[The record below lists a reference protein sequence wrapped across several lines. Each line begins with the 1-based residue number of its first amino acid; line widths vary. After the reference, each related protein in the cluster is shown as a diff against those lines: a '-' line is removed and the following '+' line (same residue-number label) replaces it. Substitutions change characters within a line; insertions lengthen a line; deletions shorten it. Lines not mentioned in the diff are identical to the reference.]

1 MSRFLCT
8 RCLRPES
15 HCLCALIPSLSCR
28 TRVVVLQ
35 HPSESR
41 HALNTARLAV
51 LGLTG
56 ARRVVGEHFS
66 SADWAQPGYAP
77 RLLFPGPAAETLT
90 PGYGQ
95 NLDEPILLIVPD
107 GTWGHARKL
116 LHINPELAALPR
128 VMLPQGLKT
137 RYRVRHADIPGAL
150 STIEAVTHALNAIE
164 APMRADALLR
174 PFEALIDGQI
184 EGMGEDL
191 YARHHLQRKV
201 PWR

>member
-1 MSRFLCT
+1 MSRSLCT

-15 HCLCALIPSLSCR
+15 HCLCALIPSLNCR

-51 LGLTG
+51 MGLAG
-56 ARRVVGEHFS
+56 ARRIVGQFFS
-66 SADWAQPGYAP
+66 PDDWAQPGYTP
-77 RLLFPGPAAETLT
+77 RLLFPGPDAEVLH

-95 NLDEPILLIVPD
+95 ALDAPIQLIVPD

-116 LHINPELAALPR
+116 LHINPALAALPR
-128 VMLPQGLKT
+128 VMLPPGLTT

-150 STIEAVTHALNAIE
+150 STIEAVTHALNALE
-164 APMRADALLR
+164 SPMRVDALLR

-184 EGMGEDL
+184 EGMGDDL

>member
-1 MSRFLCT
+1 MSRALCT

-15 HCLCALIPSLSCR
+15 HCLCALIPALSCR
-28 TRVVVLQ
+28 TRLLVLQ
-35 HPSESR
+35 HPSEAR

-51 LGLTG
+51 LGLAG
-56 ARRVVGEHFS
+56 ARRVVGETFTP
-66 SADWAQPGYAP
+66 DVWETPGYAP
-77 RLLFPGPAAETLT
+77 RLLFPGPAAEVLT

-95 NLDEPILLIVPD
+95 ELDQPIQLIVPD

-128 VMLPQGLKT
+128 VMLPAGLTT

-164 APMRADALLR
+164 SPLNVDALLR

-184 EGMGEDL
+184 EGMGDDL

>member
-1 MSRFLCT
+1 MSRTLCT

-28 TRVVVLQ
+28 TRLVVLQ

-51 LGLTG
+51 LGLVG
-56 ARRVVGEHFS
+56 ARRLVGQFFS
-66 SADWAQPGYAP
+66 SEDWAEPGYAP
-77 RLLFPGPAAETLT
+77 RLLFPGPNAEVLH

-95 NLDEPILLIVPD
+95 ELDQPIQLIVPD

-128 VMLPQGLKT
+128 VMLPPGLST
-137 RYRVRHADIPGAL
+137 RYRVRHADIAGAL

-164 APMRADALLR
+164 APMQVDALLR

-184 EGMGEDL
+184 EGMGDDL

>member
-1 MSRFLCT
+1 MSRTLCT

-28 TRVVVLQ
+28 TRVLVLQ

-51 LGLTG
+51 LGLVG
-56 ARRVVGEHFS
+56 ARRLVGEYFS
-66 SADWAQPGYAP
+66 PEDWAEPGYAP
-77 RLLFPGPAAETLT
+77 RLLFPGPAAEVLN

-95 NLDEPILLIVPD
+95 DLDQPIQLIVPD

-128 VMLPQGLKT
+128 VMLPAGLTT

-164 APMRADALLR
+164 APMNVDALLR

-184 EGMGEDL
+184 DGMGADL

>member
-1 MSRFLCT
+1 
-8 RCLRPES
+8 
-15 HCLCALIPSLSCR
+15 LSCR
-28 TRVVVLQ
+28 TRLLVLQ
-35 HPSESR
+35 HPSEAR

-51 LGLTG
+51 LGLAG
-56 ARRVVGEHFS
+56 ARRVVGETFTP
-66 SADWAQPGYAP
+66 DVWETPGYAP
-77 RLLFPGPAAETLT
+77 RLLFPGPAAEVLT
-90 PGYGQ
+90 HGYGRE
-95 NLDEPILLIVPD
+95 LDQPIQLIVPD

-128 VMLPQGLKT
+128 VMLPAGLTT

-164 APMRADALLR
+164 SPLNVDALLR

-184 EGMGEDL
+184 EGMGDDL

>member
-1 MSRFLCT
+1 MSRTLCT

-28 TRVVVLQ
+28 TRLVVLQ

-51 LGLTG
+51 LGLEG
-56 ARRVVGEHFS
+56 ARRIVGQFFS
-66 SADWAQPGYAP
+66 PEDWAEPGYAP
-77 RLLFPGPAAETLT
+77 RLLFPGPHAEVLH

-95 NLDEPILLIVPD
+95 TLDQPIQLIVPD

-128 VMLPQGLKT
+128 VMLPPGLTT

-164 APMRADALLR
+164 SPMRVDALLR

-184 EGMGEDL
+184 EGMGDDL

>member
-1 MSRFLCT
+1 MSRTLCT

-51 LGLTG
+51 LGLVG
-56 ARRVVGEHFS
+56 ARRVVGEYFS
-66 SADWAQPGYAP
+66 PDDWAEEGYAP
-77 RLLFPGPAAETLT
+77 RLLFPGPDAEVLN

-95 NLDEPILLIVPD
+95 DLDQPVQLIVPD

-116 LHINPELAALPR
+116 LHINPALAALPR
-128 VMLPQGLKT
+128 VMLPPGLTT

-164 APMRADALLR
+164 APMNVDALLR

>member
-1 MSRFLCT
+1 MSRPLCT

-51 LGLTG
+51 LGLVG
-56 ARRVVGEHFS
+56 ARRVVGEHFEP
-66 SADWAQPGYAP
+66 SAWAAPGYAP
-77 RLLFPGPAAETLT
+77 RLLFPGPAAEVLH

-95 NLDEPILLIVPD
+95 DLDQPIQLIVPD

-128 VMLPQGLKT
+128 VMLPPGLTT

-150 STIEAVTHALNAIE
+150 STIEAITHALNAIE
-164 APMRADALLR
+164 APMNVDALLR